1 MNCKN
6 CGALVSTEVRD
17 GVFVCDYCHTEN
29 IIQKE
34 PIVKEPDPNE
44 IDDVIRDKAPID
56 FNQLA
61 NSIVRIQSK
70 NGSATGFFMHENGYI
85 LTNAH
90 VVEGQ
95 PFVQGFIGDS
105 PRVNE
110 FEVRADGSV
119 IGIDLALLEALDDSE
134 NHGLKLSKDAP
145 ALGDTVYAVG
155 NPRNLGLSVSK
166 GAISR
171 IKPGEYQLDMTL
183 NPGNSGGPV
192 LNEDAELVGIVS
204 YLLEEVNGI
213 SFAID
218 IKTIQAFLEK
228 AIQEELVPHYDEEEE
243 FSEIT
248 PEASVHEAPEDPEA
262 MDESNES
269 VQDSDTSGDLEN
281 PEEPDDPWDELPDEE
296 FLDSIT
302 SESSDLEETLETNDL
317 YEQALDSELESD
329 FNESIN
335 DADEL
340 DDNHDE
346 SDDNEEGD
354 IYNV

>member
-6 CGALVSTEVRD
+6 CGATVSTEVRD

-34 PIVKEPDPNE
+34 PIVKEPDPSE
-44 IDDVIRDKAPID
+44 INDVIRDKAPID

-119 IGIDLALLEALDDSE
+119 IGIDLALLESLDDSE
-134 NHGLKLSKDAP
+134 SHGLKLSKDTP

-228 AIQEELVPHYDEEEE
+228 AIQEELVPHYDEEYE
-243 FSEIT
+243 FTEN
-248 PEASVHEAPEDPEA
+248 PNEARVHEEPEELEA
-262 MDESNES
+262 VGEPSES
-269 VQDSDTSGDLEN
+269 VQDRDSSSTLEN
-281 PEEPDDPWDELPDEE
+281 AEEPDNPGNDFPSEESLDTVNRDPSDPDEA
-296 FLDSIT
+296 
-302 SESSDLEETLETNDL
+302 LETTDL
-317 YEQALDSELESD
+317 YEQILESELETEFTD
-329 FNESIN
+329 SIN
-335 DADEL
+335 DSDEF
-340 DDNHDE
+340 DDNYDE
-346 SDDNEEGD
+346 NEENEEGD
-354 IYNV
+354 LYNV